1 MRQHYI
7 TASLIDQWAEDT
19 SEGRKVGVVCLWH
32 RAKVLVSPGGLH
44 CFEDLWSEKLDNSW
58 SGSERAGI
66 TAIRELGA
74 KLVDDNVQFGAVE
87 DYLSG
92 TECSVEEESP
102 IERLMKFVV
111 LHHARSV
118 IVPLREFIRGNAPL
132 DSTEWEAIID
142 LRSKAA
148 RRRYD
153 SGGFQITVFPNDIAI
168 PLGAIPV
175 YDSED
180 WSGRAPGTAEFMMSL
195 TPRTLICGSPE
206 LPQGQVQVNSGT
218 IDQET
223 PTIVQL
229 GGVRDEFTTP
239 YLICKPSALDRTAE
253 TALGQTE
260 GGNWHWHAIRIRIA
274 LCGTSAPDELR
285 ADWHQR
291 TRRHDRDQGLHGIT
305 TRPVKRRLQETM
317 AQDAHKIQKDLDD
330 LDVDVCACAHYREH
344 TNDSI
349 SASWK
354 AIMPQV
360 ICDEVR
366 RQQKIA
372 SGGRRV

>member
-7 TASLIDQWAEDT
+7 TSSLIDQWAEDT

-44 CFEDLWSEKLDNSW
+44 CFEDLWSEALDNSW

-66 TAIRELGA
+66 TAVRELGA
-74 KLVDDNVQFGAVE
+74 KLGDNNVQFGDVE
-87 DYLSG
+87 VYLSG

-102 IERLMKFVV
+102 LERLMKFVV

-118 IVPLREFIRGNAPL
+118 IVPIRQFMKDAPL
-132 DSTEWEAIID
+132 GSTKWEAIIGQ
-142 LRSKAA
+142 RSEDAGQ
-148 RRRYD
+148 RFRNC
-153 SGGFQITVFPNDIAI
+153 GFQVTVYPNDVAI

-175 YDSED
+175 YDAED
-180 WSGRAPGTAEFMMSL
+180 WSGRAPGTAEFMMPL
-195 TPRTLICGSPE
+195 TPRTMICGSPE
-206 LPQGQVQVNSGT
+206 LPLGQVEVKSGI

-223 PTIVQL
+223 PIIVQL

-239 YLICKPSALDRTAE
+239 YLICRPSALEHTAE

-260 GGNWHWHAIRIRIA
+260 GGNWHWFALGARID
-274 LCGTSAPDELR
+274 LCGMSAPHKLR
-285 ADWHQR
+285 ADWVQR
-291 TRRHDRDQGLHGIT
+291 MDRHERDQSLHRIAT
-305 TRPVKRRLQETM
+305 SPVKRRLQARM
-317 AQDAHKIQKDLDD
+317 AEDARKIQKDLDD
-330 LDVDVCACAHYREH
+330 LEADVCACAHYRDH
-344 TNDSI
+344 DDDSI

-366 RQQKIA
+366 SQRKIA